1 MTNNDQQKIVIK
13 KGREKDNAFVSHC
26 WQNSAKVSATRKYKY
41 QNRKQTAGNL
51 ENNFGDVD
59 VEWWLIDDDRV
70 WGCVYVLASA
80 ILATNDM
87 YDDYEK

>member
-1 MTNNDQQKIVIK
+1 LPLWYLQTLLLL
-13 KGREKDNAFVSHC
+13 
-26 WQNSAKVSATRKYKY
+26 QNSAKVSATRKYKY

-70 WGCVYVLASA
+70 
-80 ILATNDM
+80 
-87 YDDYEK
+87 